1 MIAEHAV
8 GLDIVDDDGI
18 AVLTDLIANRGF
30 NPQLAAFRQAEVDVV
45 ANRTAN
51 PSLGCHAG
59 DGNETH
65 AGDAADHIQDFR
77 DSPDLLDGL
86 DFSFDIDRHDDLG
99 LSLSLE
105 CNAWE
110 Q

>member
-1 MIAEHAV
+1 VYGSNRLSIAFP
-8 GLDIVDDDGI
+8 DIGWPK
-18 AVLTDLIANRGF
+18 F
-30 NPQLAAFRQAEVDVV
+30 
-45 ANRTAN
+45 
-51 PSLGCHAG
+51 HAG

-77 DSPDLLDGL
+77 DSPDLLDGV
-86 DFSFDIDRHDDLG
+86 DFSFDIDRHDDLRP
-99 LSLSLE
+99 SLPRE